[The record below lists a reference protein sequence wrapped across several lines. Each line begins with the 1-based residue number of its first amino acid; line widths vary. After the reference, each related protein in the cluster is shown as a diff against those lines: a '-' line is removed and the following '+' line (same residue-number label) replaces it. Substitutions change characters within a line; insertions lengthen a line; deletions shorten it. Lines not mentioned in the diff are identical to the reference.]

1 MILRDSMN
9 PDFDFESR
17 LSDAEADA
25 RNALRELALVL
36 TRARLSDEDDRK
48 TVVDLLLRA
57 GYIESTDADTA
68 ILDAIGG
75 EA

>member
-1 MILRDSMN
+1 MTAQDRIDAE
-9 PDFDFESR
+9 FDREMR

-36 TRARLSDEDDRK
+36 TRARLSEEDDSE

-57 GYIESTDADTA
+57 GYVESTDADTA

-75 EA
+75 DA